1 MAPKIINK
9 TLNKSEMKHFQKFRN
24 IKKTLKEYQKF
35 IKNNF
40 DYVGENFTYKARS
53 LHYDN
58 KKNQKG
64 IYGVASKKDIKEL
77 KEEGIETQEIP
88 WIEDQNN

>member
-9 TLNKSEMKHFQKFRN
+9 TPNKNESKQLNKFQS
-24 IKKTLKEYQKF
+24 IKKTLKDYQKF

-77 KEEGIETQEIP
+77 REEGIDTKEIP
-88 WIEDQNN
+88 WIEDQNH

>member
-1 MAPKIINK
+1 
-9 TLNKSEMKHFQKFRN
+9 MKKFQKLRN
-24 IKKTLKEYQKF
+24 IKRTLKEYQKF

-58 KKNQKG
+58 KKSQKG

-77 KEEGIETQEIP
+77 KEEGINTQEIP